1 MRLAAVPFI
10 VADAQGSQQPE
21 ATAAGWAGPALTT
34 SVRPRVI
41 PKADLAL
48 WRRLRD
54 AGFSEAEAEERVLE
68 DWRHRWALGCV
79 ARVTGELFRRAVPA
93 WLVLELVTA
102 WAAVY
107 FGLDEDSTAGAV
119 DWVAAREVE
128 RRRGARRA
136 S

>member
-1 MRLAAVPFI
+1 L
-10 VADAQGSQQPE
+10 G
-21 ATAAGWAGPALTT
+21 TAAAYLELGIP
-34 SVRPRVI
+34 SFRHEVI
-41 PKADLAL
+41 PKNIPKVDV
-48 WRRLRD
+48 WRFIKLLRSGVPQD
-54 AGFSEAEAEERVLE
+54 EAEEIVMQ
-68 DWRHRWALGCV
+68 DWRERWARGCV

-93 WLVLELVTA
+93 WLVFELVTA

-107 FGLDEDSTAGAV
+107 FGLDEDITAGAV

>member
-54 AGFSEAEAEERVLE
+54 AGFSEAEAEERVME
-68 DWRHRWALGCV
+68 DWRRRWALGCV

-107 FGLDEDSTAGAV
+107 FGLDEDITAGAV